1 MHLGIAL
8 GHAVPGGINL
18 PEPSNLSVHELTTLD
33 VAHNSDGRL
42 EVFGVDPLGHIWHTW
57 QTAPGADWSGSWSE
71 LDGDGENLSSLR
83 VVQNADGR
91 LEVFAVTTRGN
102 VWHTWQTTA
111 GGAWAG
117 TWAQL
122 YTDGETLAAI
132 DAARNGD
139 GRLEVFGIDPAGQVW
154 HTWQTYAGGDW
165 SGTWHLLHTDE
176 GRLSS
181 LRVGQNAD
189 GRLEVFGIDRRA
201 NIWHTWQRSNGGAWT
216 DGWTPLYTDRDELAM
231 LDVGLN
237 SDGRL
242 EVFGIDPTGH
252 IWHTAQTSAGG
263 AWIGRWNGVS
273 ADGDAL
279 ASLRIAQNADGR
291 LEVFGASPDGHVWH
305 TWQTAAGGPW
315 SGGWA
320 GLDIGADPVGALV
333 PARNRDGR
341 LEVFALD
348 YQGRPVR
355 ASQTAPGDRW
365 TTVNGAAVADRANTD
380 TPPVPPIAGAEAT
393 DALPIAGKVEA
404 MTDEPEVAVAGAEAN
419 GAGDVAPPTP
429 APASAAPVSPAPPKQ
444 AATQTDQPAAPSDG
458 IAGTSALR
466 GLIVYGAVLAF
477 AALYIDFAVVIS
489 RAAHAAPTIDATLV
503 DAAAALAGIL
513 GSAFAIRIGNP
524 ANQAVINQSLATH
537 LTKAQ
542 SEDAKKRTKLLAYLH
557 RAVSLEVGKRGATS
571 WPITFGLWVYAAVG
585 SMLVVV
591 YVLNESQTPG
601 TVKALAVTFAGYVL
615 ALLTSAFKS
624 AGNAGSSS

>member
-8 GHAVPGGINL
+8 GHAVPGGIDL

-42 EVFGVDPLGHIWHTW
+42 EIFGVDPVGHIWHTW
-57 QTAPGADWSGSWSE
+57 QMAPGSDWSGSWSE

-91 LEVFAVTTRGN
+91 LEVFGVTARGN

-122 YTDGETLAAI
+122 YTDGDMVVTI

-139 GRLEVFGIDPAGQVW
+139 GRLEVFGIDPMGDIW
-154 HTWQTYAGGDW
+154 HTWQTHGGGEW
-165 SGTWHLLHTDE
+165 SGTWHKLHTDE
-176 GRLSS
+176 GGLSS

-189 GRLEVFGIDRRA
+189 GRLEVFSIDRRA
-201 NIWHTWQRSNGGAWT
+201 NIWHTWQRSNGGTWA

-231 LDVGLN
+231 LDVATS

-242 EVFGIDPTGH
+242 EVVGVDPGGH
-252 IWHTAQTSAGG
+252 I
-263 AWIGRWNGVS
+263 
-273 ADGDAL
+273 
-279 ASLRIAQNADGR
+279 
-291 LEVFGASPDGHVWH
+291 WH

-320 GLDIGADPVGALV
+320 GLDIGTDPVVAVV
-333 PARNRDGR
+333 PARNHDGR

-348 YQGRPVR
+348 SQGRLVH

-365 TTVNGAAVADRANTD
+365 TTVNGAAVPDRATKE

-393 DALPIAGKVEA
+393 HALPIAGKVEA
-404 MTDEPEVAVAGAEAN
+404 MTDEPEAAVAGAEAN

-429 APASAAPVSPAPPKQ
+429 AQASAAPVSPATPKQ

-489 RAAHAAPTIDATLV
+489 RAAHTAPNIDATLV

>member
-1 MHLGIAL
+1 M
-8 GHAVPGGINL
+8 
-18 PEPSNLSVHELTTLD
+18 
-33 VAHNSDGRL
+33 
-42 EVFGVDPLGHIWHTW
+42 
-57 QTAPGADWSGSWSE
+57 
-71 LDGDGENLSSLR
+71 
-83 VVQNADGR
+83 
-91 LEVFAVTTRGN
+91 
-102 VWHTWQTTA
+102 
-111 GGAWAG
+111 
-117 TWAQL
+117 
-122 YTDGETLAAI
+122 TLATI

-139 GRLEVFGIDPAGQVW
+139 GRLEVFGIDPTGQIW
-154 HTWQTYAGGDW
+154 HTWQTSAGGEW
-165 SGTWHLLHTDE
+165 SGTWHELHTDE
-176 GRLSS
+176 DRLSF

-189 GRLEVFGIDRRA
+189 GRLEVFGIDRHG
-201 NIWHTWQRSNGGAWT
+201 NIWHTWQRSTGGAWA

-242 EVFGIDPTGH
+242 EVFGIDPDGH
-252 IWHTAQTSAGG
+252 IWHTGQTEAGG
-263 AWIGRWNGVS
+263 GWTGRWSRAS
-273 ADGDAL
+273 ANGDAL

-291 LEVFGASPDGHVWH
+291 LEVFGASPRGQVWH
-305 TWQTAAGGPW
+305 TWQMAAGGPW
-315 SGGWA
+315 RGDWAELGVGSG
-320 GLDIGADPVGALV
+320 PVMALT
-333 PARNRDGR
+333 PARNHDGR

-348 YQGRPVR
+348 AHGRLVR
-355 ASQTAPGDRW
+355 ASQTAPGDDW
-365 TTVNGAAVADRANTD
+365 TAVTRPSGHDSADID
-380 TPPVPPIAGAEAT
+380 KPPVPPIAGAETVPPIAGAET
-393 DALPIAGKVEA
+393 THALPIAGEVEA
-404 MTDEPEVAVAGAEAN
+404 MTDEHEAAVAGAEAN
-419 GAGDVAPPTP
+419 GAGDAVPPVP
-429 APASAAPVSPAPPKQ
+429 APENAVPVSPVPPKKD
-444 AATQTDQPAAPSDG
+444 ATPTDQPAEPSDG

-466 GLIVYGAVLAF
+466 GLIVYGGVLAF

-601 TVKALAVTFAGYVL
+601 AVKALAVTFAGYVL